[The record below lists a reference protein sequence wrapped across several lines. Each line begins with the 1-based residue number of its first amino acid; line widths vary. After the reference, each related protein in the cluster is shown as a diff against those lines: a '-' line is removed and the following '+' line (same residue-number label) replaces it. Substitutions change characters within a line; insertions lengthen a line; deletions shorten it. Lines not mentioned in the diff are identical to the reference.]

1 MSKRVSSHWWIVLQV
16 YKTVQFGFVCFLR
29 VCINDVPEMLP
40 ACFAGAN
47 RADGIG
53 AGIHHCQSQL
63 SGGSDWM
70 VKIQREKSSAQWF
83 HNRQTWQCVCGVCV
97 CVCVSV
103 SLSLCVCVCVRAC
116 VCVCVCVCVCEAA
129 CADEAL
135 HLHSSAETRYT
146 CTHASK
152 PWDVTSESPD
162 EDPEDS
168 GAEKQKQFN
177 LNHTNSDMKAPS
189 V

>member
-1 MSKRVSSHWWIVLQV
+1 MLQV

-70 VKIQREKSSAQWF
+70 VKIQREGKLSTMISQSA
-83 HNRQTWQCVCGVCV
+83 NLTMCVCVSLCACVCVSV
-97 CVCVSV
+97 CVCVS
-103 SLSLCVCVCVRAC
+103 LSVRVCV
-116 VCVCVCVCVCEAA
+116 
-129 CADEAL
+129 
-135 HLHSSAETRYT
+135 
-146 CTHASK
+146 
-152 PWDVTSESPD
+152 
-162 EDPEDS
+162 
-168 GAEKQKQFN
+168 
-177 LNHTNSDMKAPS
+177 
-189 V
+189 